1 MLKRAVPTNRLLRIW
16 GRWHEDALA
25 KAALTKSKLWRST
38 LRERGPLYEALAPK
52 HTVPTIRLWCRR
64 LRPMQKRPPLWP
76 VPNELANYHSNAN
89 KLTQR
94 VEAMPGLNK
103 SGGNG
108 I

>member
-1 MLKRAVPTNRLLRIW
+1 M
-16 GRWHEDALA
+16 A
-25 KAALTKSKLWRST
+25 KAALTKSTLWT
-38 LRERGPLYEALAPK
+38 RGPLYEAPAAK

-64 LRPMQKRPPLWP
+64 LRPMQKCPPSLP
-76 VPNELANYHSNAN
+76 VPSELANYHGNAS
-89 KLTQR
+89 KRMQR